1 MNQTLQFGR
10 GGWIAN
16 RATGNSYPAASRG
29 LSAIIASAL
38 LVGTGGHMTVDYLVE
53 RQDRGY
59 KFNEF
64 GRTILRQAFVER
76 TPVENLRYIREVLK
90 PSVTDLA
97 NLFGVSRQSVY
108 DWQNGTTP
116 SPDHIARLQNIAKAA
131 TVFAVEGSTASA
143 QLLRRP
149 VAGGKTLF
157 DIIREGGSAEDAAR
171 TLVQMNRREQTQRES
186 LKTRLVGRRPRTDAE
201 YGVPML
207 GESV

>member
-1 MNQTLQFGR
+1 MNQTLQVGG
-10 GGWIAN
+10 GGWIASGT
-16 RATGNSYPAASRG
+16 TGNNYPAVSRG

-38 LVGTGGHMTVDYLVE
+38 LVGTGGHMTVDYVVE

-59 KFNEF
+59 RFNEF
-64 GRTILRQAFVER
+64 GRIDLHQAIVER
-76 TPVENLRYIREVLK
+76 TPVENLSYIRVVLK

-97 NLFGVSRQSVY
+97 RLFGVSRQSVY
-108 DWQNGTTP
+108 DWQNGTKP
-116 SPDHIARLQNIAKAA
+116 SPDHIARLQDIAKAA

-171 TLVQMNRREQTQRES
+171 ALVQMNRREKTQRET
-186 LKTRLVGRRPRTDAE
+186 LQTRLAGRRPRTDAE
-201 YGVPML
+201 YGIPML